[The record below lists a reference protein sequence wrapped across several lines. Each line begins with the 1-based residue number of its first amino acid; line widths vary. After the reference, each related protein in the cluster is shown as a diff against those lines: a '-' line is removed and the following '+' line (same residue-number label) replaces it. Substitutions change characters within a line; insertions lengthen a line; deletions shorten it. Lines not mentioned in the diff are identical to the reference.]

1 MGCIEIYA
9 QAARFIHYNMFNR
22 NMGCIEIR
30 NVRPNQQRRAG
41 LIETWDVLK
50 FVKVINASNKPDRFN
65 RNMGCIEI
73 GIKQN
78 TAVCAKQ
85 FNRNM
90 GCIEMGIKS
99 RPAVHDRLF
108 NRNMGC
114 IEMREAQEGTVWVL

>member
-1 MGCIEIYA
+1 
-9 QAARFIHYNMFNR
+9 
-22 NMGCIEIR
+22 
-30 NVRPNQQRRAG
+30 
-41 LIETWDVLK
+41 
-50 FVKVINASNKPDRFN
+50 
-65 RNMGCIEI
+65 MGCIEI